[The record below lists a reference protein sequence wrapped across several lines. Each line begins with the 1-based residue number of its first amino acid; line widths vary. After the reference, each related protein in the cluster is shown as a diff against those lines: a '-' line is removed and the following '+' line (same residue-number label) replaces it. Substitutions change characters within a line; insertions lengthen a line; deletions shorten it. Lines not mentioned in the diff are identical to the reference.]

1 MSYGQNLPWG
11 LQPVK
16 SLGSSTWNNQTNPY
30 FINPTPGA
38 TTQSIFR
45 GDPVILNASGYVV
58 SLYEAG
64 GAAANTPI
72 LGVFNGCSYVTPTSV
87 NPIDPASPGRPFWP
101 AGTLTLNNTPVTA
114 FIVDDPNTIY
124 NVQTNASPGLGQT
137 NMGNTAPVAFQV
149 ASGLVQGNTNTGI
162 SLVSLDQANVG
173 TSATLNL
180 KILRLVAR
188 ADNALGLG
196 YNNVEV
202 LIQNHF
208 FCSRPAGV

>member
-1 MSYGQNLPWG
+1 MVSSPYTLYLYSLDHGVLAIYISLFIIMAWIMVSSSY
-11 LQPVK
+11 
-16 SLGSSTWNNQTNPY
+16 T
-30 FINPTPGA
+30 F
-38 TTQSIFR
+38 
-45 GDPVILNASGYVV
+45 
-58 SLYEAG
+58 
-64 GAAANTPI
+64 
-72 LGVFNGCSYVTPTSV
+72 
-87 NPIDPASPGRPFWP
+87 
-101 AGTLTLNNTPVTA
+101 
-114 FIVDDPNTIY
+114 
-124 NVQTNASPGLGQT
+124 
-137 NMGNTAPVAFQV
+137 
-149 ASGLVQGNTNTGI
+149 